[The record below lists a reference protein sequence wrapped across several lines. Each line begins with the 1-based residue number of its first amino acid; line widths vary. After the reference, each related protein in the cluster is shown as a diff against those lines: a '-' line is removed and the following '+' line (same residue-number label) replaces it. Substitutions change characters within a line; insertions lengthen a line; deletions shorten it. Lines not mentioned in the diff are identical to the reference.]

1 MTKIEMQPIESI
13 ETRHFLAPSR
23 AMRMR
28 EGSRA
33 RSLRTLSSRG
43 ASFGPTEQ
51 RAENLAA
58 ASKEVR
64 RFQMNERSRRVSA
77 GRE

>member
-13 ETRHFLAPSR
+13 ETRHFLAPLR

-33 RSLRTLSSRG
+33 RSLRTLSLVELLSVQQSN
-43 ASFGPTEQ
+43 APKILPQ
-51 RAENLAA
+51 RR
-58 ASKEVR
+58 K
-64 RFQMNERSRRVSA
+64 RFEDFK
-77 GRE
+77 